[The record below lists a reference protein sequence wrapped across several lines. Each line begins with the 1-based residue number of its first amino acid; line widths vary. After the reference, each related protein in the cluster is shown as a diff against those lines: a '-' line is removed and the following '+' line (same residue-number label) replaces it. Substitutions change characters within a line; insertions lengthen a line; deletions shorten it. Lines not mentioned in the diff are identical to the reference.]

1 MKTGK
6 TVLAVLSFV
15 ALVAGSAGAYTLSG
29 FYHKS
34 HSALF
39 HAVPYNEGDASALQS
54 YADLMVDGLS
64 VWNDLADFTYLYQA
78 DASDP
83 CDFDNGIFGWK
94 FSDTNCGDEW
104 GSGTMAVS
112 RTRYY
117 ESGPVFDTGIII
129 NDDFDYSLPANSEKF
144 LTTISHEL
152 GHSLGLGHSSDPASL
167 MYYQFH
173 KVTTPQEDDINGL
186 VELYG
191 AGNN

>member
-6 TVLAVLSFV
+6 TVLVVLSFV
-15 ALVAGSAGAYTLSG
+15 ALLAGSAGAYTLSG

-39 HAVPYNEGDASALQS
+39 HVVPYNEADPATLQS
-54 YADLMVDGLS
+54 YADLVADGLS
-64 VWNDLADFTYLYQA
+64 VWNNLADFTYLYQV
-78 DASDP
+78 DSSDP
-83 CDFDNGIFGWK
+83 CDFTNEVFGWK
-94 FSDTNCGDEW
+94 FSDTNCEDGW

-117 ESGPVFDTGIII
+117 ESGSVFDTGIIV
-129 NDDFDYSLPANSEKF
+129 NSNFDYSLPDNREKF

-173 KVTTPQEDDINGL
+173 PVTTPQEDDINGL
-186 VELYG
+186 LELYG
-191 AGNN
+191 ATVN